1 MASDSGNQAALLS
14 FSIPDGPTYLDLV
27 KLTVKNSSSS
37 TCAFV
42 CVVTN
47 KGNLQ
52 MFKQDLDSSAG
63 AKSQEEAKKQ
73 LKKPVK
79 PSNQLQFETKEG
91 AVLKVHC
98 AFLLNASNER
108 VETHSG
114 DDLSKL
120 KLCVV
125 YGSHLA
131 PIIEKL
137 VSADRKSLYSI
148 FRRI

>member
-1 MASDSGNQAALLS
+1 
-14 FSIPDGPTYLDLV
+14 
-27 KLTVKNSSSS
+27 
-37 TCAFV
+37 
-42 CVVTN
+42 
-47 KGNLQ
+47 
-52 MFKQDLDSSAG
+52 MFKQDLESQ
-63 AKSQEEAKKQ
+63 KSQEEAKKQ

-98 AFLLNASNER
+98 AFLLNANNER
-108 VETHSG
+108 VDTHSG

-131 PIIEKL
+131 PVIEKI
-137 VSADRKSLYSI
+137 VRISFMSCKNWSVVIEWSFFSI
-148 FRRI
+148 LGFQRFP